1 MALGLPHYLAF
12 VFPIERALKAKVH
25 HVLPGK
31 ARALDPKSPGCSS
44 FIQTRDMFQKNDM
57 SITKQKRVARQ
68 YDIYIYIEYV
78 ICIYIYI
85 IILICIYI

>member
-1 MALGLPHYLAF
+1 MGMVPMALGLPHYLAF

-31 ARALDPKSPGCSS
+31 ARALVPKSPGCSS

-68 YDIYIYIEYV
+68 YDIYIYT
-78 ICIYIYI
+78 
-85 IILICIYI
+85 